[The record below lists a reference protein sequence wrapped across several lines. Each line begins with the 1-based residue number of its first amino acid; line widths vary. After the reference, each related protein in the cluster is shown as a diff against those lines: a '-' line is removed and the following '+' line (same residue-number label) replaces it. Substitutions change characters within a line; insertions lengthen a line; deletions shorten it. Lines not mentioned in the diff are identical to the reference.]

1 MLAHDPASQCR
12 ASFPATLALPFAP
25 GRNALGSAAPP
36 EPAVITIV
44 FDLIREILR
53 IYAWIVILAA
63 IFQTLSAFGVLDT
76 RNRFVWMIGDF
87 LYRATEP
94 VLRPIRRV
102 LPNLGG
108 IDFSPWIICVV
119 IWWVL
124 LPLVFKLEVAIVYGN
139 TGALLF

>member
-1 MLAHDPASQCR
+1 M
-12 ASFPATLALPFAP
+12 
-25 GRNALGSAAPP
+25 
-36 EPAVITIV
+36 ITIIFNV
-44 FDLIREILR
+44 LIEVLK
-53 IYAWIVILAA
+53 IYFWIVILAA

-94 VLRPIRRV
+94 VLRPIRRI

-108 IDFSPWIICVV
+108 IDFSPWIVCLV
-119 IWWVL
+119 IQLILIPIVIR
-124 LPLVFKLEVAIVYGN
+124 VEMAIVYGN